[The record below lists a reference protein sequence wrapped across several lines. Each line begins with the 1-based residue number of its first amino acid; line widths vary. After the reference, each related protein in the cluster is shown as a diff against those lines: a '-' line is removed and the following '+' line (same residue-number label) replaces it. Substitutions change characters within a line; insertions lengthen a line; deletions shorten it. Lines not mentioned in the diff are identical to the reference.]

1 MRPRRE
7 SGRIETISRESRKKS
22 AEVSEKWEKE
32 REGGRKMQLRERG
45 GPRYSAVSGKVGLLN

>member
-7 SGRIETISRESRKKS
+7 SGGIETISRESRKKS

-32 REGGRKMQLRERG
+32 REGGRKMQLRER
-45 GPRYSAVSGKVGLLN
+45 RAEILAVSEKVGPLN